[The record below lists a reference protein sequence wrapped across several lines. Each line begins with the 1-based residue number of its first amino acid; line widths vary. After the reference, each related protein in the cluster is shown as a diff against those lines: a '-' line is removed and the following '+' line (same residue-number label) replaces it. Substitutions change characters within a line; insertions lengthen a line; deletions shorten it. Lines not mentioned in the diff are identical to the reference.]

1 MTDPHNPTSFTIGLI
16 GAGKV
21 GCALASGLAADGHQ
35 VVATTGGSDSTLA
48 RLEARLPGVPVLPA
62 NDVAQSASLVIV
74 AVPDD
79 SLAQVVESTTWRPG
93 QIVWHVAGRYGVD
106 ILAPAARAGA
116 LCLAMHPALAFTGWS
131 QDLTRMRGATFTVT
145 CDPVVLPLAQALGQ
159 SFGATVV
166 PLAAA
171 DRPLYHA
178 ALCHSGNHIVT
189 LIAQAADL
197 LATAGIKEPYDVLR
211 AIVES
216 AVGNVLNDG
225 EAALT
230 GPISRGDVQ
239 TIAGHLERLHTQATD
254 DTILSYKSLALATVD
269 RAERDLRLA
278 AEPAQDIRET
288 LNQTADNTVSSRE
301 TPAGKTSNTAA
312 QGDKNETS
320 SE

>member
-1 MTDPHNPTSFTIGLI
+1 MSDNPTSFTIGLI

-48 RLEARLPGVPVLPA
+48 RLEARLPGVPVASA
-62 NDVAQSASLVIV
+62 NEVADSASLIIV

-79 SLAQVVESTTWRPG
+79 SLKRVVENTTWKPG

-116 LCLAMHPALAFTGWS
+116 MCLAMHPALAFTGWS
-131 QDLTRMRGATFTVT
+131 QDLTRLRGATFTVT

-159 SFGATVV
+159 SFGAQVI

-178 ALCHSGNHIVT
+178 ALCHSGNHLVT
-189 LIAQAADL
+189 VVAQAADM
-197 LATAGIKEPYDVLR
+197 LATAGVTEPYKLLT

-216 AVGNVLNDG
+216 AVGNVLSEG

-230 GPISRGDVQ
+230 GPVARGDIN
-239 TIAGHLERLHTQATD
+239 TIQGHLERLHQQTSDDIISTYETLARAT
-254 DTILSYKSLALATVD
+254 AD
-269 RAERDLRLA
+269 RAERDRRLTSST
-278 AEPAQDIRET
+278 AQAIRE
-288 LNQTADNTVSSRE
+288 LLDQQQDQH
-301 TPAGKTSNTAA
+301 TS
-312 QGDKNETS
+312 Q
-320 SE
+320 